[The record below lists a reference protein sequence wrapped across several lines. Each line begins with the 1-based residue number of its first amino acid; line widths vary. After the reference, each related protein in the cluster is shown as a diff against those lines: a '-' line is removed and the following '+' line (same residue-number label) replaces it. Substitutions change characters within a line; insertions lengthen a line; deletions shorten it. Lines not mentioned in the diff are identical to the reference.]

1 MRKYGP
7 YLILAVTLP
16 LLGVSTSM
24 GKLSKMTR
32 STQPQ
37 NDAASKAPAITIGGE
52 PVVTLTR
59 PRTANSD
66 KPQFLGATL
75 LPGEGMNLLQVKA
88 FIPGKGEVDLF
99 SAPSLPESKELFEKG
114 NDEFGNE
121 SFKIG
126 GAFLVPYVN
135 RIRGK
140 LSADGK
146 TIETPIA
153 GKEISLPANWK
164 GKNPGAELHAMHG
177 LILSA
182 KFQDVKSMN
191 AATESTAS
199 AIFHGGNFGGH
210 WLSKTDVSIRAVLKD
225 DALDLMVT
233 AKNVGDEVLPVAITL
248 HPYFRF
254 PSGDR
259 KQARLH
265 LTGDQRVVVTNYDDV
280 FPTGEI
286 VPVKGTPYDFT
297 APGGVALGSLFMDDC
312 FTNLKR
318 GKDGDATIEITDPAA
333 HYGMRI
339 LAISPQIKSIQIYT
353 PPDKDFIAV
362 EPQFNLG
369 DPYNTKI
376 WGKRDTGMVSVQP
389 GQSVT
394 WHIRLELFTPGK

>member
-1 MRKYGP
+1 MRKYGL
-7 YLILAVTLP
+7 YLILAVTVP
-16 LLGVSTSM
+16 LIGVSTSM
-24 GKLSKMTR
+24 GKLANSSPGR
-32 STQPQ
+32 AQQP
-37 NDAASKAPAITIGGE
+37 AAKTPAITIGGE
-52 PVVTLTR
+52 PVVILKR
-59 PRTANSD
+59 PREAGAE
-66 KPQFLGATL
+66 KPQFLEATL
-75 LPGEGMNLLQVKA
+75 LPGNGMNLLQVRA
-88 FIPGKGEVDLF
+88 YIPGKGEVELIT
-99 SAPSLPESKELFEKG
+99 APSLAESKDLIEKG

-146 TIETPIA
+146 TIETTIA
-153 GKEISLPANWK
+153 GKEMSLPANWK
-164 GKNPGAELHAMHG
+164 GKNPGAEPHAMHG

-191 AATESTAS
+191 GSTESTAS

-210 WLSKTDVSIRAVLKD
+210 WLSKTDVTIRTVLKD
-225 DALDLMVT
+225 NALDLEVT
-233 AKNVGDEVLPVAITL
+233 AKNVGDEVLPVAITI
-248 HPYFRF
+248 HPYFKF

-259 KQARLH
+259 TQARLH
-265 LTGDQRVVVTNYDDV
+265 LPADQRTIVTNYDDV

-297 APGGVALGSLFMDDC
+297 APGGAALGKLFMDDC
-312 FTNLKR
+312 FTDLHR
-318 GKDGDATIEITDPAA
+318 GKDGTATIEITDPAA
-333 HYGMRI
+333 NYGLRI
-339 LAISPQIKSIQIYT
+339 HAISPQIKSIQVYA
-353 PPDKDFIAV
+353 PPDKDFVAV
-362 EPQFNLG
+362 EPQFNLA

-394 WHIRLELFTPGK
+394 WHIRLELFIPSK

>member
-1 MRKYGP
+1 MRKYGL

-16 LLGVSTSM
+16 LIGVSTSM
-24 GKLSKMTR
+24 GKLAKTSPSR
-32 STQPQ
+32 AQ
-37 NDAASKAPAITIGGE
+37 DAAAKAPAITIGGE
-52 PVVTLTR
+52 PVVILKR
-59 PRTANSD
+59 PREANSE
-66 KPQFLGATL
+66 KPQFLEATL
-75 LPGEGMNLLQVKA
+75 LPGNGMNLLQVKA
-88 FIPGKGEVDLF
+88 YIPGKGEVDLI
-99 SAPSLPESKELFEKG
+99 SAPSLAESKDLIEKG

-146 TIETPIA
+146 TIETTIA
-153 GKEISLPANWK
+153 GKQMSLPANWK
-164 GKNPGAELHAMHG
+164 GKNPGAEPHAMHG

-191 AATESTAS
+191 GATESTAS

-210 WLSKTDVSIRAVLKD
+210 WLSKTDVSIRTILKD
-225 DALDLMVT
+225 NALDLEVT
-233 AKNVGDEVLPVAITL
+233 AKNVGDEVLPVAITI
-248 HPYFRF
+248 HPYFKF

-259 KQARLH
+259 TQARLH
-265 LTGDQRVVVTNYDDV
+265 LTGDERTVVTNYDDV
-280 FPTGEI
+280 FPTGEF

-297 APGGVALGSLFMDDC
+297 AAGGAALGKLFMDDC
-312 FTNLKR
+312 FTDLKR
-318 GKDGDATIEITDPAA
+318 GKDGTATIEITDPAA
-333 HYGMRI
+333 HYGLRI
-339 LAISPQIKSIQIYT
+339 HAISPQIKSIQVYA

-362 EPQFNLG
+362 EPQFNLA

-389 GQSVT
+389 GNSVT
-394 WHIRLELFTPGK
+394 WHIRLELFTPAK